1 MLKTYI
7 LRRIASS
14 SLFWRIRHL
23 LQPRWMVSYSR
34 KDSKFIE
41 KLVAEYNIKSVLD
54 FGCASG
60 ATLFN
65 IKSRNESSLVYGIDI
80 NPRAI
85 SYCQSRFSQ
94 QFESGYHFS
103 QKISQKEL
111 RMFLDQNEIEAF
123 DLVIFDR
130 VLYCLDQEKI
140 QDILR
145 IIRPK
150 ANLILIDDFVRDIEF
165 KFTGYVH
172 RNWDEILK
180 KYGFSPVLNQAT
192 VYSPVRNANA
202 RTMLYTN

>member
-1 MLKTYI
+1 M
-7 LRRIASS
+7 
-14 SLFWRIRHL
+14 

-34 KDSKFIE
+34 KDSNFIE

-65 IKSRNESSLVYGIDI
+65 IKSSNESSLVYGIDI

-130 VLYCLDQEKI
+130 VLYCLDQENI
-140 QDILR
+140 QDILS

-202 RTMLYTN
+202 RTMLYTNGWTL

>member
-1 MLKTYI
+1 MLKNFDFTTLRLEELLKFFQKNDINTYT
-7 LRRIASS
+7 
-14 SLFWRIRHL
+14 
-23 LQPRWMVSYSR
+23 LQDWIQLNPA
-34 KDSKFIE
+34 KG
-41 KLVAEYNIKSVLD
+41 VL
-54 FGCASG
+54 
-60 ATLFN
+60 
-65 IKSRNESSLVYGIDI
+65 IRNESSLVYGIDI

-140 QDILR
+140 QDILS

-150 ANLILIDDFVRDIEF
+150 TNLILIDDFVRDIEF